1 MVGTIKDTIRDM
13 NNGILDFTDNGRCR
27 GCGECCSNILPMTM
41 EDVARIKKYIA
52 KHDIKE
58 QKAPAVLANPKF
70 NLYCPFMRMD
80 VAKDRC
86 TIYPVRPEICREFKC
101 DKARKGEQYSG
112 KNTDFM
118 VVEMRETFY
127 GGGKT

>member
-1 MVGTIKDTIRDM
+1 MRDRVEKIVKDM
-13 NNGILDFTDNGRCR
+13 ENGIYDFTDNGCCVS
-27 GCGECCSNILPMTM
+27 CGSCCSSILPMTM
-41 EDVARIKKYIA
+41 EEVARIKKYIA

-58 QKAPAVLANPKF
+58 QKAPAVLAKPTF
-70 NLYCPFMRMD
+70 NMYCPFMRMD

-118 VVEMRETFY
+118 VVEMRETFF
-127 GGGKT
+127 GGNE